1 MSDSKDNDLLDGLNL
16 IENDE
21 LAEEVP
27 GDDVDA
33 MADIVDLLD
42 DDEVLVPE
50 TDGLEVA
57 TGGSETVESPPVAET
72 QPDAAAESL
81 PDKKPKKRRNKP
93 KAKVADEPAA
103 AVSVSDKEAVDL
115 YENITASVG
124 AVVLDAGVLRIRA
137 SKVVIETR
145 NITFSS

>member
-57 TGGSETVESPPVAET
+57 TGGSETVESPPVAEA
-72 QPDAAAESL
+72 QPATVESL
-81 PDKKPKKRRNKP
+81 PDKKPKKKRNKP
-93 KAKVADEPAA
+93 KAKAADEPAA
-103 AVSVSDKEAVDL
+103 AASVSDKETVDL

-137 SKVVIETR
+137 SKVIIEAR
-145 NITFSS
+145 NITFSN